1 MADYSYS
8 GQMLDGFDVLYKRT
22 EDVLKSTADIGNWMK
37 KIAAAEDSY
46 SKAMLKLTTSSKS
59 KKRPGVSSSEMGTMR
74 QAWDVTHS
82 QLEASATQHGKFA
95 TAVQTEVA
103 TRIASFVADKTT
115 VRKKLVMDGTKITNE
130 LRACMTA
137 LQKAK
142 SNYDSKCKDADA
154 AQQAFQKAR
163 SDGNIKPKKLNELNG
178 KASKALDVANQADKE
193 YQRALQRA
201 NEKQQRFYSHE
212 MPSLLEIFQHF
223 EEERLQFLKEMFE
236 RVAELFSDFPP
247 LLESASEQL
256 TLAAKEINVKTD
268 IQEYIEASRTGV
280 TPPAPI
286 QYVPY
291 ESDNPNFGAV
301 AGASSSSNT
310 ATVTGVGSAQPAAAT
325 AASAPMASNPSPS
338 RAPAPVSDAPKEYGL
353 SEADQSLP
361 PAEKAAKIQSQLSE
375 LRESIKAETKSKKGL
390 EKLVKFY
397 AKDPVAQEKAIGE
410 LEDQKQKIAHMK
422 EVRSDLESQLTD
434 LNSGGGSSSV
444 PVQDDEDDY
453 DDAAVCVQAR
463 GLYDYEAT
471 NDTELSFQE
480 NDLLTITEQDESG
493 WWFAELNG
501 KSGFVPRNYVELA

>member
-1 MADYSYS
+1 
-8 GQMLDGFDVLYKRT
+8 MLDGFDVLYKRT
-22 EDVLKSTADIGNWMK
+22 EDVLKSTSDIGNWMK

-46 SKAMLKLTTSSKS
+46 SKAMLKLATSSKS
-59 KKRPGVSSSEMGTMR
+59 KKRPGVSSCEMGTMR

-82 QLEASATQHGKFA
+82 QLETSATQHGKFA

-103 TRIASFVADKTT
+103 ARIASFVADKTT
-115 VRKKLVMDGTKITNE
+115 IRKKLVMDGTKITNE
-130 LRACMTA
+130 FRACMTA

-142 SNYDSKCKDADA
+142 SNYDSKCKDADT

-236 RVAELFSDFPP
+236 RVAELFSEFPP
-247 LLESASEQL
+247 LLESAAEQL
-256 TLAAKEINVKTD
+256 TLAAQEVTVKTD
-268 IQEYIEASRTGV
+268 IQEYIEASKTGV

-301 AGASSSSNT
+301 SGGGSSNT
-310 ATVTGVGSAQPAAAT
+310 ATITGVGSA
-325 AASAPMASNPSPS
+325 
-338 RAPAPVSDAPKEYGL
+338 APAPSPTPVATSASPARPAVVTDAPKEYGL
-353 SEADQSLP
+353 TEADHALP
-361 PAEKAAKIQSQLSE
+361 PADKAAKIQSQLSD
-375 LRESIKAETKSKKGL
+375 LREAIKAETNSKKGL
-390 EKLVKFY
+390 EKMVKFY
-397 AKDPVAQEKAIGE
+397 ARDPVAQEKAIGE
-410 LEDQKQKIAHMK
+410 LEDQKQKIASMK
-422 EVRSDLESQLTD
+422 ETRSALESQLTD
-434 LNSGGGSSSV
+434 LNSSGGAGV
-444 PVQDDEDDY
+444 VDDEDEY
-453 DDAAVCVQAR
+453 DEAAVCVQAR

-471 NDTELSFQE
+471 NETELSFQE

-501 KSGFVPRNYVELA
+501 KTGFVPRNYVELA